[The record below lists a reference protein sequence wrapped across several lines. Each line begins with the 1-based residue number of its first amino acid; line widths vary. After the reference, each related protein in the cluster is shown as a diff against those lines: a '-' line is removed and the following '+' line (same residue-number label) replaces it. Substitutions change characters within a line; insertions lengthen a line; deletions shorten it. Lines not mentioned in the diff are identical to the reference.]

1 MIIGFAMDTFEL
13 RSSIEIAHEIGRRAK
28 ALRKA
33 SKMTQK
39 EFAEFSGIPFGTYM
53 RFEQS
58 GEISFQNFII
68 IMQRL
73 GRIEELESILLP
85 RKAIKW

>member
-1 MIIGFAMDTFEL
+1 
-13 RSSIEIAHEIGRRAK
+13 
-28 ALRKA
+28 
-33 SKMTQK
+33 MTQK

-58 GEISFQNFII
+58 GDVSFQNFII

>member
-1 MIIGFAMDTFEL
+1 MDTFEL
-13 RSSIEIAHEIGRRAK
+13 HSSVEIAHEIGRRAK
-28 ALRKA
+28 SLRKA
-33 SKMTQK
+33 TKMTQK

-68 IMQRL
+68 IIIQRL

>member
-1 MIIGFAMDTFEL
+1 MDSFEL
-13 RSSIEIAHEIGRRAK
+13 HSSIEIAHEIGRRAK
-28 ALRKA
+28 VVRKA
-33 SKMTQK
+33 TKMTQK

-68 IMQRL
+68 MQRL
-73 GRIEELESILLP
+73 GRIEELESMLLP
-85 RKAIKW
+85 KKAITW